1 MARRRLPPAAPERP
15 TIRVVCPSAALTP
28 PQLDRALAELA
39 HLEALGCH
47 IRFDE
52 SHATRVWRGYY
63 AGTDGERLE
72 AFVAACTEPGV
83 DVVWWARGGGGAG
96 RIAEAAAAALS
107 SASPRIVMGFSDAT
121 SMLAALGRR
130 LGWVTFHGPV
140 ITSLG
145 RADVPHTLAVLRGEA
160 RVIPFPATA
169 GAPLTGV
176 LRGGNLMTLA
186 SLAGRDVLPR
196 GRRTLWVL
204 EEIDEA
210 DRRVDRCLEQL
221 RAAGAFDGAAGVWVG
236 GLYAEA
242 QLDRVAEETGL
253 PVVAG
258 APADHVGPM
267 APLPLGARV
276 ALEPALGRLRGLHPW
291 VAHA

>member
-1 MARRRLPPAAPERP
+1 MARRLPPAAPDRP

-28 PQLDRALAELA
+28 AQLAVAHAELA
-39 HLEALGCH
+39 DLEALGCR

-52 SHATRVWRGYY
+52 AHATRIWRGYY
-63 AGTDGERLE
+63 AGSDAERLE

-96 RIAEAAAAALS
+96 RIAEAAASALATAA
-107 SASPRIVMGFSDAT
+107 PRLVVGFSDAT
-121 SMLAALGRR
+121 SMLAALGCQ
-130 LGWVTFHGPV
+130 LGWLTFHGPV

-160 RVIPFPATA
+160 RSVPFPPGT
-169 GAPLTGV
+169 GPRTTGV

-186 SLAGRDVLPR
+186 SLAGRPILPR
-196 GRRTLWVL
+196 GRGTLWIL

-221 RAAGAFDGAAGVWVG
+221 RAAGAFQGARGVWLG
-236 GLYAEA
+236 ALFAEP
-242 QLDRVAEETGL
+242 QVDRVAEETGL
-253 PVVAG
+253 PVLTG
-258 APADHVGPM
+258 APADHTGPM

-276 ALEPALGRLRGLHPW
+276 TVDPAAGRLWGHHPW
-291 VAHA
+291 VSHG